1 MSADTCWMSGGG
13 KPGVH
18 HVVILAR
25 AEAPALRE
33 KVHRLTDQTVDVVI
47 LAGAEAPALALLDQP
62 RGIGAD
68 RLVL

>member
-1 MSADTCWMSGGG
+1 MSADTLPESGGG

-33 KVHRLTDQTVDVVI
+33 KVHRLTPAVDVVI
-47 LAGAEAPALALLDQP
+47 LARAEAPALPSVP
-62 RGIGAD
+62 RGTA
-68 RLVL
+68 